1 MHMWPI
7 PERLHFTSMCR
18 PCPIRS
24 AKVLSMASS
33 ALVALLFAW
42 TLINP
47 FRLAA
52 QDAAPAG
59 ASVQSSPAASV
70 PLDLSDE
77 VVRDVFAVF
86 QRSMEA
92 CNLDHLLGTF
102 DPDATAGFPEI
113 RNQFAAF
120 FRLHEN
126 IKFRYQLLQVTADKD
141 VAFATAD
148 IEMDAYPADS
158 LPTEQRHTTQ
168 MRFQMKRTSKGWRL
182 TGLKPMDFFTL

>member
-1 MHMWPI
+1 MHKWLTS
-7 PERLHFTSMCR
+7 ERPHLASVLR
-18 PCPIRS
+18 PRPIRS
-24 AKVLSMASS
+24 AEVLSMASS

-42 TLINP
+42 TLLNP

-59 ASVQSSPAASV
+59 ASAQSSPAATV

-77 VVRDVFAVF
+77 VVRDVFAEF
-86 QRSMEA
+86 QHSMEA
-92 CNLDHLLGTF
+92 SDLDHLLGTF
-102 DPDATAGFPEI
+102 DPDATAGFPQI
-113 RNQFAAF
+113 RDQFAAF

-148 IEMDAYPADS
+148 VEMDAYPADS
-158 LPTEQRHTTQ
+158 LPTEQRHSTQ